1 MKNINSNKTWPISFA
16 TGLILMLGFT
26 ACKKNFLDRDPQG
39 SYTYNDYPF
48 PQGSGPYDQ
57 FVFGAYAS
65 LRQYGFCGSPM
76 IATNSIRSDDADKGS
91 TPADGPSSKQFD
103 EFPVLPS
110 NGLVNT
116 FWVDHFN
123 AIANCNLAL
132 QKVNNDTVAV
142 NEPFKNQARA
152 EARFIRAFCYF
163 ELVRAFGDVPKFDT
177 ATTIPK
183 NVPRTPATDIYTF
196 IETDLQFAA
205 NNLPLTYP
213 SSFIGRLTSGAAKGM
228 LAKVYL
234 TRGNWAM
241 AMNMAGQVISSNIY
255 NLNTPYTD
263 IFKEIGENTSE
274 SVFEIQA
281 VATSTPGQQASSNYG
296 TQYAN
301 DQGFRGSGVLDLGF
315 GFNNPNN
322 FLKAA
327 YDTNAAGVIVD
338 PRYERTFLRLGE
350 TTYYGETMV
359 GAPNSAYNEKVYT
372 NPAVRN
378 KVGNQKGWWM
388 NIRVLRYADVV
399 LMYAEAANELGG
411 VANIADARAKVNMV
425 RARARIGAPNGTLPD
440 LTTTDQNALRA
451 SIRLERRLELAMELD
466 RFYDLVRWGTAQTVL
481 SASGRPNFNAARD
494 VLLPVPQPQIDIS
507 GGVLTQN
514 PNY

>member
-1 MKNINSNKTWPISFA
+1 MKKIISNKPTLRYV
-16 TGLILMLGFT
+16 GLALIFIVAFT
-26 ACKKNFLDRDPQG
+26 ACKKDFLDRDPQG
-39 SYTYNDYPF
+39 SYTYDTYPF
-48 PQGSGPYDQ
+48 PQGSGPFDQ
-57 FVFGAYAS
+57 YVFGCYAA
-65 LRQYGFCGSPM
+65 LRNYGFTGSPM
-76 IATNSIRSDDADKGS
+76 IAANSIRSDDADKGS
-91 TPADGPSSKQFD
+91 TPADGPSSRQYD

-116 FWVDHFN
+116 YWVDHFN

-132 QKVNNDTVAV
+132 KKIDEDSSALNA
-142 NEPFKNQARA
+142 PFKAQARA
-152 EARFIRAFCYF
+152 EARFIRGFVYF
-163 ELVRAFGDVPKFDT
+163 ELVRAFGAVPKFDT

-183 NVPRTPATDIYTF
+183 NVARTSAAEIYAF
-196 IETDLQFAA
+196 IESDLLFATQ
-205 NNLPLTYP
+205 NLPLSYGAA
-213 SSFIGRLTSGAAKGM
+213 FIGRLTSGAAKGM

-234 TRGNWAM
+234 TQGNWGQ
-241 AMNMAGQVISSNIY
+241 AMNYAGQVISSNVY
-255 NLNTPYTD
+255 NLNTRYEE
-263 IFKEIGENTSE
+263 IFKETGENSSE

-281 VATSTPGQQASSNYG
+281 VATATPGQQASSNYG
-296 TQYAN
+296 VQYTN
-301 DQGFRGSGVLDLGF
+301 DQGFRGSGALDLGF

-359 GAPNSAYNEKVYT
+359 GAPNPNYNEKVYT

-378 KVGNQKGWWM
+378 RVGNRFGWWM
-388 NIRVLRYADVV
+388 NIRIMRYADVV

-411 VANIADARAKVNMV
+411 AANTTEALAKLNLV
-425 RARARIGAPNGTLPD
+425 RARARLSAPAGALPNV
-440 LTTTDQNALRA
+440 TTTDQAALRDA
-451 SIRLERRLELAMELD
+451 IRLERRLELGMELD
-466 RFYDLVRWGTAQTVL
+466 RFYDLIRWGTAQTAL
-481 SASGRPNFNAARD
+481 AAANRPNYNPARD
-494 VLLPVPQPQIDIS
+494 NLLPIPQPQRDIS